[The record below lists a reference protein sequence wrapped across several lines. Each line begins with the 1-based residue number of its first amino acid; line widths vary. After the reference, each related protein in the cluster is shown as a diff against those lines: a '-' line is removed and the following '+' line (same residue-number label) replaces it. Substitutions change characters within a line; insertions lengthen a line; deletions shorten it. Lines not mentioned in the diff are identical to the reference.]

1 MPSLKSEFHEVFED
15 SKYLEAGTLKLIDW
29 LNKAQPY

>member
-1 MPSLKSEFHEVFED
+1 MPTLKSELNEVFED
-15 SKYLEAGTLKLIDW
+15 SKYLGSGTLKVIDC